1 MPASHGA
8 GAQSPRGE
16 GSLSPT
22 TRKLI
27 ENLAQGS
34 VIGDQDGG
42 GDGGGGGVGG
52 GGGAK
57 GGSDGGA
64 RAAAGPSGTGPMQPL
79 YPARQMLPVGHA
91 LQFLGAQQ
99 LQSLP
104 AAQQMMMFYLQ
115 GQHASYL
122 QQAAMGNPP
131 HPPPPQSQP
140 AAAAEAGSDSQ
151 VSREASC
158 AALRGRGGVSQASCA
173 ACACFS

>member
-22 TRKLI
+22 TRRLI

-42 GDGGGGGVGG
+42 GDGGGGG
-52 GGGAK
+52 GAK
-57 GGSDGGA
+57 GGSNGGGA
-64 RAAAGPSGTGPMQPL
+64 RASGTGPMQPL
-79 YPARQMLPVGHA
+79 YPAGQMLPVGHA

-140 AAAAEAGSDSQ
+140 AAAAEATSDSQ
-151 VSREASC
+151 VSRENGHLAG
-158 AALRGRGGVSQASCA
+158 ALMAWARS
-173 ACACFS
+173 